1 MARDESRRP
10 TPRQKPPKVPKAPK
24 PKAEKPKREKAPKAP
39 KQPKAPKPSKA
50 PKPQKPKVEKPRRE
64 KAPKA
69 TKRSATG
76 SVIGAAVRPSVVSGA
91 QGAKGPTLPKAPAIP
106 KAPARTRDASRPQGG
121 SARMSLIERAA
132 QARAAAKASSGSAS
146 PREKRERY
154 QRGQALKALAIGAG
168 ALVCLALVALVAF
181 FVLRDSSVFEITSI
195 EAEPTLHVTKE
206 DVSNL
211 VDVPEGSTLLNVD
224 TAAIE
229 ASLKKNPWVGSVG
242 FERVF
247 PHTLR
252 LTIFEQQVDAL
263 VIMSSGSLGW
273 YLGSEGV
280 WIQPASFTVPEGQSV
295 DDAAL
300 ARAME
305 EGCVL
310 ITDVPATVSP
320 VAGSIATDDVLEAVE
335 EFRSGFSPSFASQV
349 VSYSAPSPE
358 SVSCTLKS
366 GVEVLLGSPT
376 DIDTKEQIVTRYL
389 EEHPGTITYINVRV
403 VTNPAVRLID
413 SENVQPGTGVLSEGT
428 GA

>member
-10 TPRQKPPKVPKAPK
+10 TPRQKPPKAPKAPK
-24 PKAEKPKREKAPKAP
+24 PRAERPKREKAPKP
-39 KQPKAPKPSKA
+39 PKAPKA
-50 PKPQKPKVEKPRRE
+50 PKPQKAKVEKPRRE

-69 TKRSATG
+69 TKRSSTG
-76 SVIGAAVRPSVVSGA
+76 SVIGSSVHPTVAPGA
-91 QGAKGPTLPKAPAIP
+91 QGAKGPALPKAPAIP
-106 KAPARTRDASRPQGG
+106 KAPARARGASRPQG
-121 SARMSLIERAA
+121 SARTSLLERVAK
-132 QARAAAKASSGSAS
+132 ARAAAKASSGSAS

-154 QRGQALKALAIGAG
+154 QRGQALKALAVGAG
-168 ALVCLALVALVAF
+168 ALACLALVAVVAF
-181 FVLRDSSVFEITSI
+181 FVLRGSSVFEITSI
-195 EAEPTLHVTKE
+195 EVEPTLHVTQE

-224 TAAIE
+224 TASIE
-229 ASLKKNPWVGSVG
+229 AALKKNPWVGSVR
-242 FERVF
+242 FDRVF

-320 VAGSIATDDVLEAVE
+320 VAGSTATDDVLEAVE

-376 DIDTKEQIVTRYL
+376 EIETKEMIVTRYL

>member
-10 TPRQKPPKVPKAPK
+10 TPRQKPPKAPKAPK
-24 PKAEKPKREKAPKAP
+24 PKAGRPKREKAPKP
-39 KQPKAPKPSKA
+39 PKA
-50 PKPQKPKVEKPRRE
+50 PKPQKAKVEKPRRE

-69 TKRSATG
+69 TKRSSTG
-76 SVIGAAVRPSVVSGA
+76 SVIGSSVHPTVAPGA
-91 QGAKGPTLPKAPAIP
+91 QGAKGPALPKAPAIP
-106 KAPARTRDASRPQGG
+106 KAPARARGASPPQG
-121 SARMSLIERAA
+121 SPPTSRRERVGK
-132 QARAAAKASSGSAS
+132 ARAPATAAARRGA

-154 QRGQALKALAIGAG
+154 QRGQALKALAVGAG
-168 ALVCLALVALVAF
+168 ALACLALVAVVAF
-181 FVLRDSSVFEITSI
+181 FVLRGSSVFEITSI
-195 EAEPTLHVTKE
+195 EVEPTLHVTQE

-224 TAAIE
+224 TASIE
-229 ASLKKNPWVGSVG
+229 AALKKNPWVGSVR
-242 FERVF
+242 FDRVF

-295 DDAAL
+295 DDAAI

-320 VAGSIATDDVLEAVE
+320 VAGSTATDDVLEAVE

-376 DIDTKEQIVTRYL
+376 EIETKEMIVTRYL